1 MNALR
6 SVAIALI
13 VIAGAAA
20 GPAPTAFAH
29 HGWSGYAEKAEQ
41 LTGTVRAIRFGN
53 PHVSIDLESGK
64 DVWEVILAPPSRM
77 ERRGLP
83 SGALKVGDKVTLEGY
98 RHLERQRELRAE
110 WITVGEK
117 ERVPLR

>member
-6 SVAIALI
+6 SAASALI
-13 VIAGAAA
+13 VIVAAA
-20 GPAPTAFAH
+20 AVHSPAAFAH

-41 LTGTVRAIRFGN
+41 LTGTIRAVRFGN

-64 DVWEVILAPPSRM
+64 AVWEVILAPPSRM

-83 SGALKVGDKVTLEGY
+83 DGTLKVGDKVTLEGY
-98 RHLERQRELRAE
+98 RHLEKQRELRAE
-110 WITVGEK
+110 WITVGDK
-117 ERVPLR
+117 QRVPLR